1 MMRKVFD
8 AAEMSNITDIVDF
21 DKKNYADF
29 DRHCMIRKH
38 NKPANLRIVLD
49 PFDNT
54 LADCNDCLYCF
65 TDGSIIA
72 DRAGG
77 GLVAIHND
85 ILVMEEAIGYGS
97 SSDITFVELFGI
109 RTIWQSIQQL
119 IRTMAVSKIHIMT
132 DSKPSLH
139 WMNGKSKEL
148 YIHIVIHELFC
159 LIGASRHNVTI
170 QWCRRESNNGIK
182 RADRLAK
189 QGTQINNPD
198 GFYDFH
204 DLSRKSIKYMKEQL
218 KRYKM
223 GNIRDNMMKYH
234 GKSHLYSRNIRRWNI
249 RYWPI
254 LNELKHFSRFEV
266 GMLLRLRIEHGIDL
280 NLYQHIRCHQLEY
293 KNQQKKNKQ
302 HLQLIVCKDQTCECT
317 KYNGGRCD
325 ECDVWEDVEHFI
337 LKCPKYECDIRNHL
351 RQYNLREL
359 LFPNDMYNLHLVL
372 EFIYQ
377 TQRKI
382 MLR

>member
-204 DLSRKSIKYMKEQL
+204 DLC
-218 KRYKM
+218 
-223 GNIRDNMMKYH
+223 
-234 GKSHLYSRNIRRWNI
+234 
-249 RYWPI
+249 YWPI

-280 NLYQHIRCHQLEY
+280 N
-293 KNQQKKNKQ
+293 
-302 HLQLIVCKDQTCECT
+302 LQLIVCKDQTCECT